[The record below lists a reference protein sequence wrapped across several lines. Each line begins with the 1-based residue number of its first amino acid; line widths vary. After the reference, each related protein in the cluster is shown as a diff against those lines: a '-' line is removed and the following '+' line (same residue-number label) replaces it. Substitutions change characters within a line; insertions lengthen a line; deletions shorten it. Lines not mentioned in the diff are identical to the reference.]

1 MRCIEGS
8 GWRRII
14 HSHPVKGRDHDGLK
28 DPRVWFTEQI
38 DRNVNH
44 DFTDCDGVRQT
55 GRTTLMILKA
65 MRAIKVDRK
74 VPVIICHNS
83 ASARHIATDMTDYL
97 NQVSDTLM
105 FMYAR
110 YVIMIR
116 DLETGFTRDACY
128 FVTDM
133 RAMRG
138 REYDVIFIDNA
149 IFDEGSHIDD
159 VLQGAQVTKEKID
172 MPEITGDRSVLAS
185 DGEIFHVGDLIQWGS
200 GTAVILDIVSEGDP
214 SPTPWADYIVVLFQ
228 GKIQQVVAN
237 QVELFTKVSS

>member
-1 MRCIEGS
+1 MKCIEGS
-8 GWRRII
+8 GWRKII
-14 HSHPVKGRDHDGLK
+14 HDHTVGVRDKGGLK
-28 DPRVWFTEQI
+28 DPREWFTEQI
-38 DRNVNH
+38 DRNINY
-44 DFTDCDGVRQT
+44 DFSVTSGIRQT

-105 FMYAR
+105 FMYSKGAL
-110 YVIMIR
+110 MMR
-116 DLETGFTRDACY
+116 DMETEDSHNMCY

-172 MPEITGDRSVLAS
+172 MPEMTGDRSVLAS

-200 GTAVILDIVSEGDP
+200 GTAVICEIVRRDK
-214 SPTPWADYIVVLFQ
+214 PWPDHVAVFTD
-228 GKIQQVVAN
+228 GQVKQFPAN
-237 QVELFTKVSS
+237 QIDLFMKVST